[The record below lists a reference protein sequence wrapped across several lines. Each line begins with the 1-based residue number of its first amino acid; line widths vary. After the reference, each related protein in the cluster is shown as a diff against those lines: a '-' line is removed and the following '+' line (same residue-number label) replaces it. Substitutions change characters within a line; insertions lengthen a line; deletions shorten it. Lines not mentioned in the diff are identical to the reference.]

1 MTEESSLQLCSQ
13 TALYLHSDNN
23 GITEQADND
32 TQVITLWLH
41 GRSQQTIRVYTSDIK
56 KFLSQVQNTFNTVT
70 LGQLQ
75 QFADELEDVGLQPTT
90 RHRILSAVKSLFSFA
105 HKIGYLKYNVTG
117 ALRLP
122 VYKDTL
128 NERILTES
136 EVQKIIGLEPVIRNQ
151 LLIRVLYASGMRVSE
166 LCRLKWKDIQERDSG
181 GQVTIFGKN
190 GKTHVVLIPEPLWS
204 SIVEYRS
211 SSVSDAP
218 VFKSRKKGHLHPG
231 HVLRIVRKAA
241 YRAGIKKMVSPHWFR
256 HAHASH
262 AIDRG
267 APLSLVQVT
276 LNHSSISTTGRYL
289 HARPSESSS
298 KYLTV

>member
-1 MTEESSLQLCSQ
+1 MPEDSLQLCSQ

-23 GITEQADND
+23 GIIKQADND
-32 TQVITLWLH
+32 TQVIALWLH
-41 GRSQQTIRVYTSDIK
+41 GRSTQTIRVYTSDTK
-56 KFLSQVQNTFNTVT
+56 KFLNQVPNPFNTVT

-75 QFADELEDVGLQPTT
+75 KFADELEEVGLRPAT

-117 ALRLP
+117 ALKLP

-136 EVQKIIGLEPVIRNQ
+136 EVQKIIGLEPNIRNQ
-151 LLIRVLYASGMRVSE
+151 LLIRVLYASAVRVSE
-166 LCRLKWKDIQERDSG
+166 LCRIQWCDLQEREQG

-204 SIVEYRS
+204 SLVEYRGDS
-211 SSVSDAP
+211 SDDAP
-218 VFKSRKKGHLHPG
+218 VFRSRKGGHLHPG

-241 YRAGIKKMVSPHWFR
+241 FRAGIKSNVSPHWFR

-289 HARPSESSS
+289 HARPSDSSS